1 MRVERVIIINRAPYN
16 SLDLH
21 FGNESIDVLAGYNG
35 SGKTT
40 IASYIVDALYE
51 MAKKG
56 YSKTFENIENQY
68 YRISTSIYVKDRSKP
83 SIVYIRFENSG
94 KNIDY
99 VDFANRCD
107 ELQYNT
113 LINLNDKIKFEKIK
127 PILEKNFNGKFLSDD
142 SKEMSNGIF
151 DNNLLTYFP
160 SYRFEQPFYLNNPYK
175 IHLDFKK
182 ENDFSGTLSNPIEVD
197 SDIPNIVNWMLDV
210 ILDEKASGM
219 DTRDNLVNI
228 NKILNG
234 ILLSDRQT
242 EYLIGLGPRNL
253 GASRI
258 AVTDLKG
265 NVIYPSIFTMSS
277 GELSVLAIFAE
288 LLKQADKINQPIEVV
303 NGIVIIDEV
312 DKHLHLKLQKEILPN
327 LFKLFPNIQFIIT
340 NHSPFV
346 NLGINEQFKNNYK
359 LFDLNNNGAVSEVL
373 NTAVYKDAYD
383 VFIQENENILEKLNL
398 VENRINDNSKPLLIT
413 EGKTD
418 WKHLKN
424 ALNKLNISDFDVEI
438 FEYEQSLGDAGLQKL
453 LETLSFLKFD
463 RIIIG
468 LFDRD
473 NEEIIKYVNS
483 DGTETKFLASN
494 VIATLIP
501 AVNEDEYGPSISIEH
516 YYSRNDLTICDA
528 NGRRLFL
535 GDEFYESGNKKDG
548 NYRTKTSKIQ
558 HKVKINGII
567 DEKVFENND
576 LKEENS
582 VALSKNGFVE
592 NILNNVKEFSNVDVT
607 NFNKIFDRV
616 KEVVNKS
623 KKDETD
629 FT

>member
-94 KNIDY
+94 KNVDY

-127 PILEKNFNGKFLSDD
+127 PILEENFNGKFLSDD

-242 EYLIGLGPRNL
+242 EFLIGLGPRNL

-483 DGTETKFLASN
+483 DGTETKFLSSN

-535 GDEFYESGNKKDG
+535 GDEFYESGNNKDG

-567 DEKVFENND
+567 DEKVFKNND